1 MLVELASKA
10 GQMAVQW
17 QQQDNQQAAAQQSA
31 AAEALMAQ
39 AQQLAASYGADP
51 FQLELWFVHSLVLYA
66 PDISQPEAQSLVA
79 AHMQQLLPQPAAAAA
94 HLFFNTYPLL
104 PASAAGQCACVLG
117 QIHAALQAFCA
128 QQVPGGA
135 DSAAAATVPA
145 AVTVAMPQLEKLREL
160 LVKSS
165 KALTGL
171 AAKALIGGHVA
182 LMVGPAV
189 ASAAAV
195 AAPAV
200 PGSNT
205 AAAAP
210 ESTAD
215 GAQQEQGASVRSD
228 AAAAAAAAAVAAVDL
243 QMALLEAA
251 SAVAAFVSAP
261 AQAGVVAKF
270 IRHINTL
277 AEMHARASVGDK
289 PKQQALQRLAQG
301 VSPGLPHLLLFMR
314 TMSSGVGPDQQQQFL
329 SDADEQGDGLARVES
344 AESVM
349 SFQSAVSVNSS
360 LSGQNPAH
368 PGHNPAAALAIEWAT
383 ARARYAGTSG
393 RQQLL
398 NCSALQLS
406 GVASWL
412 ALAAPQPVSADA
424 IGQMQPLAMG
434 PGLQLQ
440 MLSDVIALVINPE
453 AQLPGLVTSAKRGS
467 SGGSSRGSSFAQGSV
482 TAEQAAA
489 TAVAAAAALTAGSGA
504 GPIGGLTALM
514 RDDPAAIAAWQPPC
528 MPANLAPKRR
538 ELVLPLLQA
547 AARIVARHIVLSA
560 VAAAP
565 SGTAAGAAAE
575 AAIDGIAALVSQ
587 TASVVGQEQQQ
598 EAEAVA
604 GSGVMAGLLKGLLSS
619 GSFSAVSALQL
630 SYQLA
635 SLQQGICAA
644 MGLQQQQPLSTAPS
658 GSASDAPAAQV
669 DGSSDSIAAQQ
680 AQQAVAAVLQ
690 QLTQAAL
697 QNLQQ
702 QVEADQAAESLAD
715 SAGSSDAVPAAGR
728 SGLKGLQ
735 QVVRCLES
743 TAAPSSTTKAVG
755 SLGGVDFVAAAAD
768 GADSAEQQAA
778 ASGSSSSSWLT
789 SSIQQLRGRVWD
801 QLQEHQAQ
809 LPAEAYSS
817 SLVAELLELQETVS
831 SGAAWPGW
839 STAAGGGAA
848 GAAAAAGEPGAAGGR
863 QKSGGA
869 GLLLARTMT
878 ALSKQFPGLKVSSN
892 SIFVG
897 QGFGSRTCL
906 ALLGVSALR
915 WCACCVTLS
924 HIVCVPAD
932 RCCASAA
939 APPAAAACRRL
950 LMT

>member
-1 MLVELASKA
+1 
-10 GQMAVQW
+10 
-17 QQQDNQQAAAQQSA
+17 
-31 AAEALMAQ
+31 MAQ

-66 PDISQPEAQSLVA
+66 PDITQPEAQSLLA
-79 AHMQQLLPQPAAAAA
+79 AHMQQLLQQPAAAAA

-117 QIHAALQAFCA
+117 LIHAALQAFCA
-128 QQVPGGA
+128 QQGQQVPGDA
-135 DSAAAATVPA
+135 DSAAAAAAVPA

-215 GAQQEQGASVRSD
+215 GAQQEQRASARSD
-228 AAAAAAAAAVAAVDL
+228 AAVAAAAAAVAAVDL

-314 TMSSGVGPDQQQQFL
+314 TMSSGVGPDQQQPNW
-329 SDADEQGDGLARVES
+329 SDADDQGDGLVRANSV
-344 AESVM
+344 ESVM

-368 PGHNPAAALAIEWAT
+368 PGHTPAAALAIEWAT
-383 ARARYAGTSG
+383 ARARYAGSSG

-424 IGQMQPLAMG
+424 IVQMQPLAMG

-440 MLSDVIALVINPE
+440 MLSDVITLVTNPE

-467 SGGSSRGSSFAQGSV
+467 SSGSSRGSSFAQGSIN
-482 TAEQAAA
+482 AEQAAA
-489 TAVAAAAALTAGSGA
+489 TAVAAAAALTAGSGS
-504 GPIGGLTALM
+504 GPVGGLTALM

-565 SGTAAGAAAE
+565 SGTAASAAAE
-575 AAIDGIAALVSQ
+575 KAVDGIAALVSQ
-587 TASVVGQEQQQ
+587 TAAAGVQEEQ
-598 EAEAVA
+598 EPVA
-604 GSGVMAGLLKGLLSS
+604 GSGMLADLLKGLLAS
-619 GSFSAVSALQL
+619 GSFSAISTLQL
-630 SYQLA
+630 AYQLA

-644 MGLQQQQPLSTAPS
+644 MGLKQPSLSTAPS
-658 GSASDAPAAQV
+658 GSASDAPAAQA
-669 DGSSDSIAAQQ
+669 DGSSDVLAAQQ

-697 QNLQQ
+697 QDLQQ
-702 QVEADQAAESLAD
+702 QVEADQAAEIPAE
-715 SAGSSDAVPAAGR
+715 AARASDAVPAAAS
-728 SGLKGLQ
+728 SGLKELQ

-743 TAAPSSTTKAVG
+743 TAAPTSTTTAVG
-755 SLGGVDFVAAAAD
+755 ALGGVEFVAAATPAD
-768 GADSAEQQAA
+768 GADSAKQQAA

-817 SLVAELLELQETVS
+817 SLVAELLELQETIS
-831 SGAAWPGW
+831 SGAAWLGW
-839 STAAGGGAA
+839 SAAAGGSAA

-878 ALSKQFPGLKVSSN
+878 ALSKQFPGLKVSACFL
-892 SIFVG
+892 FVDCEVG
-897 QGFGSRTCL
+897 AVVHGAVAR
-906 ALLGVSALR
+906 
-915 WCACCVTLS
+915 
-924 HIVCVPAD
+924 
-932 RCCASAA
+932 
-939 APPAAAACRRL
+939 
-950 LMT
+950 